1 MSRTGAKET
10 KNLLEGDIKT
20 VVINK
25 LLASGHLSGDTAL
38 INEFTVD
45 GYSRRA
51 DLVVANGK
59 LHAFEIK
66 SASDS
71 LVRLRGQLETYQRFF
86 DKVTLV
92 IADRHEE
99 KALTITPDSVEVWR
113 VNDDGELI
121 VLRRGRSK
129 DIRDRNALIS
139 LFRVRDLRSLL
150 RNSGISPL
158 PKSRDDLVALAH
170 SLSVTQLRKGVLAS
184 IKNRYAISTQAFW
197 GNVRNGLVRPR
208 NLEKLSLYIAERRRF
223 EELNR
228 QLEEKKK
235 SWIESL
241 PPLPDDCHLARW
253 ADSMPPEP
261 FGPVPEQIRSKVS

>member
-1 MSRTGAKET
+1 MSRSRAKEI
-10 KNLLEGDIKT
+10 KNLFEGDIKT
-20 VVINK
+20 TVINK
-25 LLASGHLSGDTAL
+25 LFASGFLSGDTAL

-45 GYSRRA
+45 GWSRRA

-71 LVRLRGQLETYQRFF
+71 LVRLRGQLETYQLFF

-99 KALTITPDSVEVWR
+99 KALSITPDSVEVWR
-113 VNDDGELI
+113 VHDDGKLT

-139 LFRVRDLRSLL
+139 LLRVRDLRSLL

-158 PKSRDDLVALAH
+158 PKLRDDLVPLAH
-170 SLSVTQLRKGVLAS
+170 SLSVAQLRKRVLAS
-184 IKNRYAISTQAFW
+184 IKNRYAKTTQAFIR
-197 GNVRNGLVRPR
+197 NVGKGPVRPM
-208 NLEKLSLYIAERRRF
+208 NLEKLSLYLADRRAL
-223 EELNR
+223 EEQAQ
-228 QLEEKKK
+228 QLEKKK
-235 SWIESL
+235 KAWLETL
-241 PPLPDDCHLARW
+241 PPIPDDNHLARW

-261 FGPVPEQIRSKVS
+261 FGPIPDHIRSKVS